1 MHTIIFLAA
10 AITILILAIKSLKNN
25 SYYHEEKKV
34 AKNYID
40 AVINANGLE
49 KACLS
54 VWPYLSIDDEIL
66 KFDNSII
73 ETTGKL
79 IAKTFYLE
87 LQDKL
92 TKLGKDDLAD
102 DLATRISFSDNKK
115 QIASTIAGI
124 AFGIILINAK
134 SNKKR
139 VSAKTIK
146 KWLTDNNIPNTDYK
160 ESFTNAVEK
169 TMNSLTSPSLN
180 HPTVEKNIG
189 TLADIL
195 LCTKRN
201 EHDYTDPLFT
211 STLLAAIICVDKQT
225 DSHIIPTSIS
235 NKFSTF

>member
-1 MHTIIFLAA
+1 MHTIVFLAA

-25 SYYHEEKKV
+25 SYYHEEEEV
-34 AKNYID
+34 AKNYINT
-40 AVINANGLE
+40 VINANGLE

-87 LQDKL
+87 LQDRL
-92 TKLGKDDLAD
+92 TELGKDNLAD

-124 AFGIILINAK
+124 AFGIILIKNAK
-134 SNKKR
+134 SNKKK
-139 VSAKTIK
+139 VSTKTIK

-160 ESFTNAVEK
+160 EFFTDAMER

-195 LCTKRN
+195 LCIKRN

-211 STLLAAIICVDKQT
+211 STLLETIICVEKQT
-225 DSHIIPTSIS
+225 DSHIIPASIS
-235 NKFSTF
+235 NS